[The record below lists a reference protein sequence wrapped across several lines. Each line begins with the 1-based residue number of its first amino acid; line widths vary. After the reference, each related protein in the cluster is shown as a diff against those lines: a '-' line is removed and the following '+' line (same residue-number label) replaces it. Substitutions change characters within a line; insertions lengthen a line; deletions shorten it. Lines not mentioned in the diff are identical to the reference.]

1 MRTGTLLFVAITAW
15 GAEPSMDGLAI
26 MRKMAANTDAAT
38 DARRQYVYH
47 QRVRSSLRKS
57 NGEVVCRE
65 AREYSVIPQA
75 TKTEKQLTSFSGA
88 CLEGKKMVHYSP
100 PRGEHPGLREKATG
114 QDHDD
119 GPDERET
126 IAGFIDDLAS
136 DSKSRDGI
144 ARPLFP
150 LTAEEIAHYTYRL
163 KGETT
168 VKGRRAYDI
177 LFEPAGHNGVCIDV
191 DEQDSEAHLHVDL
204 GGEHRDQTGCRP
216 WKGEAWIDAEDF
228 QPVRIDTQ
236 LAKGVP
242 WGVRVFLGTNV
253 RQLGFSLT
261 YQRVAPGVWFPATYG
276 TEFRFT
282 VLWGYKRTVTL
293 SMDNTDFRK
302 TDAQSTIQFE
312 STEK

>member
-1 MRTGTLLFVAITAW
+1 MRTGTLLFFAITAW

-47 QRVRSSLRKS
+47 QHVRSSLRKS

-65 AREYSVIPQA
+65 AREYNVVPQA
-75 TKTEKQLTSFSGA
+75 TRTEKQLTSFSGA
-88 CLEGKKMVHYSP
+88 CLQGKQMVPYSAP
-100 PRGEHPGLREKATG
+100 GKARAGLRERGADPDNG
-114 QDHDD
+114 QS
-119 GPDERET
+119 DERES
-126 IAGFIDDLAS
+126 IAGFIDDLAN

-150 LTAEEIAHYTYRL
+150 LGAEEIPHYTYRL

-177 LFEPAGHNGVCIDV
+177 LFEPAGRNGVCIDV
-191 DEQDSEAHLHVDL
+191 DEEDSESHVHVDL

-242 WGVRVFLGTNV
+242 WGVRLFLGTNV

-261 YQRVAPGVWFPATYG
+261 YQRVASGVWFPATYG

-312 STEK
+312 SPEK